1 MGQTRDTDTTAH
13 KAQNENKHNQT
24 TIQETKQMSN
34 TNPTKNMDPTKN
46 TDPTKKNL
54 GWTQVVNKGK

>member
-13 KAQNENKHNQT
+13 KTQNENKHNQT

-34 TNPTKNMDPTKN
+34 TNPTKNMDPTK
-46 TDPTKKNL
+46 KNL

>member
-13 KAQNENKHNQT
+13 KAQNENNQT

-46 TDPTKKNL
+46 TDPTKKNP
-54 GWTQVVNKGK
+54 GVNPSGQQG

>member
-13 KAQNENKHNQT
+13 KAQNENNQT

-46 TDPTKKNL
+46 TDPTKKKP
-54 GWTQVVNKGK
+54 GVNPSGQQG